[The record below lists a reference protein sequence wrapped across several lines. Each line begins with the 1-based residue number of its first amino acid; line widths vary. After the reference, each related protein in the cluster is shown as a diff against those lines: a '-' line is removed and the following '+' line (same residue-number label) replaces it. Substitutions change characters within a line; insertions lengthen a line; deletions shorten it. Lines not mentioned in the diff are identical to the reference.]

1 MFNKDH
7 FNQFTPR
14 FSSRNTE
21 RSAVLTDRS
30 TAVPEIPL
38 EIFPS
43 GPEEQESS
51 DIISLPRQ
59 KQSSFLKMD
68 VWGESAV
75 LKALR

>member
-1 MFNKDH
+1 MFNNDH

-43 GPEEQESS
+43 GPEEQELSEILYLS
-51 DIISLPRQ
+51 QDRSRAP
-59 KQSSFLKMD
+59 S
-68 VWGESAV
+68 
-75 LKALR
+75 